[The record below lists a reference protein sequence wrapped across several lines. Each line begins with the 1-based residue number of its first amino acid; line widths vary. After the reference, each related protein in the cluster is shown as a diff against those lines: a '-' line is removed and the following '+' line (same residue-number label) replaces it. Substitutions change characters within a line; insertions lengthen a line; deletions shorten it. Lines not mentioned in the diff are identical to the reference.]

1 MIYSME
7 DIDNDKE
14 FSKYYRLITPSEID
28 INREEIFYRD
38 KYNDIINYLKIM
50 LTNHEETIVQSYNKF
65 IQPKGAIL
73 ININIGT
80 DVVDYLKLISKN
92 YYLNFYELN
101 QEEVIKAPDEF
112 FCNFTS
118 ILESLVHIKEINE
131 KIMDE
136 AVEDSQLTE
145 DQPKDNKIKGIFL
158 INQEIFSNL
167 KTRERNFLELFM
179 ISFKDKKRMIK
190 DGLLFI
196 WVNNNIKEIE
206 SNSRLIFEVFDLFIK
221 IPLLDKIERETIFR
235 NFSEKNPKIVF
246 DIKTL
251 VDSTVNWEVKDI
263 NQLLK
268 VGIFKHF
275 LNSEL
280 NDSSNEITDVLINLI
295 ESGEYIPSTSQE
307 QVKMELI
314 YDNTNETKNL
324 QNMKII
330 KGRGTST
337 EGNFLADVI
346 NQIKEERFSEFM
358 VNQLYENAVSKNYR
372 ELILIIDKINKQET
386 LEENDRKLL
395 AKYAFVLNDS
405 PKMAQINLEK
415 AKKRIDNLKRA
426 FGKEL

>member
-1 MIYSME
+1 
-7 DIDNDKE
+7 
-14 FSKYYRLITPSEID
+14 
-28 INREEIFYRD
+28 
-38 KYNDIINYLKIM
+38 M

-295 ESGEYIPSTSQE
+295 ESGEYIPSTSKE

-314 YDNTNETKNL
+314 YNNINENKNL
-324 QNMKII
+324 QNMNTI
-330 KGRGTST
+330 KGRNIST
-337 EGNFLADVI
+337 EGNFSAEIL

-358 VNQLYENAVSKNYR
+358 VNQLYENAVSTNYR
-372 ELILIIDKINKQET
+372 ELLLIIDKIDKQET

-395 AKYAFVLNDS
+395 AKYAFILNDS

-426 FGKEL
+426 FGKELRNG

>member
-1 MIYSME
+1 MICSME
-7 DIDNDKE
+7 DTDNDIE
-14 FSKYYRLITPSEID
+14 FSKYYRLITPNEID
-28 INREEIFYRD
+28 IDREDIFYRD

-50 LTNHEETIVQSYNKF
+50 LTNHEESIVQSYNKF

-73 ININIGT
+73 INIKSGT
-80 DVVDYLKLISKN
+80 DIDDYLKLISKN

-101 QEEVIKAPDEF
+101 QEEIIKAPEEYIN
-112 FCNFTS
+112 NFTA
-118 ILESLVHIKEINE
+118 ILESLIQIEDINE
-131 KIMDE
+131 EELDKNGE
-136 AVEDSQLTE
+136 VSQISENKTE
-145 DQPKDNKIKGIFL
+145 ENKIKGILL
-158 INQEIFSNL
+158 INQENFSNTKL
-167 KTRERNFLELFM
+167 KERNFLEHFI
-179 ISFKDKKRMIK
+179 ISFKNKKEILK
-190 DGLLFI
+190 NGLILI
-196 WVNNNIKEIE
+196 WIHNNIKEIE
-206 SNSRLIFEVFDLFIK
+206 MNSRSIFEVFDLFIK

-251 VDSTVNWEVKDI
+251 VDFTDNWEIKDI

-280 NDSSNEITDVLINLI
+280 NDSSNEITDGLIDLI
-295 ESGEYIPSTSQE
+295 QSGEFIPSISHE
-307 QVKMELI
+307 EAKL
-314 YDNTNETKNL
+314 DFLNNKATNNQNPLNKGFMKGGETGIAVNKSSEVL
-324 QNMKII
+324 
-330 KGRGTST
+330 
-337 EGNFLADVI
+337 

-358 VNQLYENAVSKNYR
+358 LNQLYENAVSKNYS
-372 ELILIIDKINKQET
+372 ELLLIIDKLNKQER

-426 FGKEL
+426 FGKQ